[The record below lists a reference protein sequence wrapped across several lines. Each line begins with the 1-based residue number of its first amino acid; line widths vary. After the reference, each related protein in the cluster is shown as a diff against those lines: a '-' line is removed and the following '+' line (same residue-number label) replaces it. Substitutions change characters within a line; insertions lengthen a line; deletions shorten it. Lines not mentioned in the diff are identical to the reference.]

1 MFSPYVLHLRA
12 AGKSVGFSECIEEA
26 KILALSQKQ
35 LGLQLD
41 TSQLRDEALKLVQKR
56 NKHIWYDE
64 KGVEIDSRQGNI
76 LVNH

>member
-1 MFSPYVLHLRA
+1 MFSPYVSHLRA
-12 AGKSVGFSECIEEA
+12 AGKSVGFAECIQEG

-41 TSQLRDEALKLVQKR
+41 TSRLRDEALKLVQKR
-56 NKHIWYDE
+56 NKHIMYDE
-64 KGVEIDSRQGNI
+64 KGVEIDSRQGRV